1 MSVTRFAHVINPV
14 RVEPS
19 SDLFVAQPITFESMR
34 VAREKAREDA
44 DVTLCAVYY
53 PEDEEQIPAA
63 FQKLQPLDRSVLD
76 FGEFEVKRKY
86 PLISDILARLAEAAS
101 EADYLIY
108 TNVDIVL
115 MPFFYTSLA
124 TLLEEGYDALTITR
138 RTIPRIYTSPAE
150 LSRMYAESGEAHPG
164 HDCFIFRREAVMQY
178 DLGHICI
185 GAHWIGRALEL
196 NMICTAR
203 RYAAFRDLHMTF
215 HLGDDR
221 PWKDD
226 RFKVFAQSNRNEIRR
241 ILLRFHSENRLVDCP
256 ESQDL
261 IRRFA
266 PELQGTDGASPAMQ
280 RRLPFW
286 QRLRSR
292 SCARAQAPPACID

>member
-1 MSVTRFAHVINPV
+1 
-14 RVEPS
+14 
-19 SDLFVAQPITFESMR
+19 
-34 VAREKAREDA
+34 
-44 DVTLCAVYY
+44 
-53 PEDEEQIPAA
+53 
-63 FQKLQPLDRSVLD
+63 
-76 FGEFEVKRKY
+76 
-86 PLISDILARLAEAAS
+86 
-101 EADYLIY
+101 
-108 TNVDIVL
+108 

-124 TLLEEGYDALTITR
+124 ALLEEGYDALTITR
-138 RTIPRIYTSPAE
+138 RTIPKIYTSPAE
-150 LSRMYAESGEAHPG
+150 LSRMYAELGEAHPG

-203 RYAAFRDLHMTF
+203 RYAVFKDLHMTF

-226 RFKVFAQSNRNEIRR
+226 RFKVFAQSNRDEIRR
-241 ILLRFHSENRLVDCP
+241 ILLRFHSENRLVDCQ

-266 PELQGTDGASPAMQ
+266 PELQRTDGASPAMQ

-292 SCARAQAPPACID
+292 S